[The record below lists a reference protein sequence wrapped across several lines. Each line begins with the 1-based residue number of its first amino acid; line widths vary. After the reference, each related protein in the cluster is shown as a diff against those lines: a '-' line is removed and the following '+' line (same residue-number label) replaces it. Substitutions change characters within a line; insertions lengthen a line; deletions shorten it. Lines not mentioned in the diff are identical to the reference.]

1 MKRALKQPR
10 RDWHKEYST
19 VVCPELVALGQK
31 IENFRLE
38 KKLTKEDF
46 ANDLDVGLLY
56 YYRISRGT
64 AKMSIP
70 TLIKIAKA
78 LNVTVKSLIDF

>member
-1 MKRALKQPR
+1 M
-10 RDWHKEYST
+10 YST
-19 VVCPELVALGQK
+19 VVCSELVQLGQK
-31 IENFRLE
+31 IESFRLD

-46 ANDLDVGLLY
+46 ANELGVGLLY

-64 AKMSIP
+64 AKVSVP

-78 LNVTVKSLIDF
+78 LGVTAKSLIDF

>member
-1 MKRALKQPR
+1 M
-10 RDWHKEYST
+10 YST
-19 VVCPELVALGQK
+19 VICPELVRLGQK
-31 IENFRLE
+31 IESFRLE

-46 ANDLDVGLLY
+46 ANELDVGLLF

-64 AKMSIP
+64 ARISVP

-78 LNVTVKSLIDF
+78 LGVSAKSLIDF